1 MQNVTGKPTNKK
13 NRQKIVSDIYI
24 FFFTS
29 ICGYPATLR
38 MPGETTARRV
48 VCGRLLSNIEGINF
62 VRILTKFDSLLLQ

>member
-1 MQNVTGKPTNKK
+1 MQNVTGKTATKK
-13 NRQKIVSDIYI
+13 NSQKMVSVIYI
-24 FFFTS
+24 FFTS

-48 VCGRLLSNIEGINF
+48 VCGRLLWNIEGINF

>member
-1 MQNVTGKPTNKK
+1 MQNVTGKTTNKK

-48 VCGRLLSNIEGINF
+48 VCGRLL
-62 VRILTKFDSLLLQ
+62 